1 MKRGI
6 STGVASEREHLEVLI
21 ELRPDGSRERVT
33 SWLEQHG
40 LTALPMVAG
49 ILATGDADTFAA
61 ALGADPRD
69 AVRVPEE
76 LSEHVASITPLPPR
90 HMHP

>member
-1 MKRGI
+1 MTCGI

-33 SWLEQHG
+33 SWLERRG
-40 LTALPMVAG
+40 LAAVPMVAG
-49 ILATGDADTFAA
+49 ILATGDADAFAA

-69 AVRVPEE
+69 AVRVPGE
-76 LSEHVASITPLPPR
+76 LSEHVASITPVPPR
-90 HMHP
+90 QLHA